1 MPMSREQIE
10 RAACIF
16 DAARRGRYFVDEIPA
31 ELGLDNLED
40 AARVAERVVALS
52 GERVAGFL
60 VGATSPEMQ
69 KNLNTDEPY
78 YARILESNLCSSP
91 ANLVPRGLLTIGLES
106 EVAFTLGAD
115 LPARETPYSLDE
127 VADAIKAMHASVEV
141 VNGHIRD
148 WLDKPIAWV
157 MADNGTDGPLVLG
170 AAIERW
176 RDIERPDIPV
186 TLSVNG
192 RVVREGRGANAL
204 GDPLNVMVWLAN
216 RRSREGKGMKA
227 GQVVNT
233 GTTAGIFFAEPGG
246 EAVADFGPLGRVSLT
261 F

>member
-1 MPMSREQIE
+1 MSPDQIE
-10 RAACIF
+10 RAARIF
-16 DAARRGRYFVDEIPA
+16 DAARKGNYFVDEIPA
-31 ELGLDNLED
+31 ELGLDNLVD
-40 AARVAERVVALS
+40 AARVAERVVVLS
-52 GERVAGFL
+52 GERVVGFL

-69 KNLNTDEPY
+69 RNLNTAEPY
-78 YARILESNLCSSP
+78 YACILESNLCTSP
-91 ANLVPRGLLTIGLES
+91 ANLAPRRLLTIGLES

-115 LPARETPYSLDE
+115 LPAREAAYSQDE
-127 VADAIKAMHASVEV
+127 VADAIESIHASVEV
-141 VNGHIRD
+141 VNGHLRD

-170 AAIERW
+170 PAVEDW
-176 RDIERPDIPV
+176 RGIDRPGVPV
-186 TLSVNG
+186 TLTVNG
-192 RVVREGRGANAL
+192 KVVREGRGGNAL

-216 RRSREGKGMKA
+216 RRSREGKGMNA

-246 EAVADFGPLGRVSLT
+246 EAVADFGPLGQVSLS

>member
-1 MPMSREQIE
+1 MMTPEAIE
-10 RAACIF
+10 RAARIF
-16 DAARRGRYFVDEIPA
+16 DAARKGNCFVDGIPA

-52 GERVAGFL
+52 GEKVVGFL

-69 KNLNTDEPY
+69 KNLNTSEPY
-78 YARILESNLCSSP
+78 YARILESNLCRSP
-91 ANLVPRGLLTIGLES
+91 ANLAPRNLLTIGLES
-106 EVAFTLGAD
+106 EVAFTLGTG
-115 LPARETPYSLDE
+115 LPARSAAYSEGE
-127 VADAIKAMHASVEV
+127 VADAIRSIHGSVEV
-141 VNGHIRD
+141 VNGHVRD

-170 AAIERW
+170 PAVERW
-176 RDIERPDIPV
+176 RDIDRPGIPV
-186 TLSVNG
+186 TLTVNG
-192 RVVREGRGANAL
+192 RPVREGRGGNAL

-216 RRSREGKGMKA
+216 RRSREGKGMRA
-227 GQVVNT
+227 GDVVNT

-246 EAVADFGPLGRVSLT
+246 DAVADFGPLGRVSLA

>member
-1 MPMSREQIE
+1 MSPEQIE
-10 RAACIF
+10 KAARIF
-16 DAARRGRYFVDEIPA
+16 DAARRGNYAIDEIPA
-31 ELGLDNLED
+31 ELGLDDLEG
-40 AARVAERVVALS
+40 AARVADRVVELS
-52 GERVAGFL
+52 GERVVGFL

-69 KNLNTDEPY
+69 RRMNAEEPY
-78 YARILESNLCSSP
+78 YACIIESNLCTSP
-91 ANLVPRGLLTIGLES
+91 ADLASKRLLTIGLES

-115 LPARETPYSLDE
+115 LPARVNPYTTDE
-127 VADAIKAMHASVEV
+127 VADAIRSMHASVEV
-141 VNGHIRD
+141 VNGHVRD

-170 AAIERW
+170 PPVESW
-176 RDIERPDIPV
+176 RDIDRPSIPV
-186 TLSVNG
+186 TLTVNG
-192 RVVREGRGANAL
+192 ETVREGRGAHAL

-216 RRSREGKGMKA
+216 RRSREGRGMKA

>member
-1 MPMSREQIE
+1 MTPENIE
-10 RAACIF
+10 RAARIF
-16 DAARRGRYFVDEIPA
+16 DAARRDNCFVDEIPA

-52 GERVAGFL
+52 GERVVGFL
-60 VGATSPEMQ
+60 AGATSPEMQ
-69 KNLNTDEPY
+69 KSLNTSEPY
-78 YARILESNLCSSP
+78 YACIVESNLCSSP
-91 ANLVPRGLLTIGLES
+91 ANLAPRSLLTIGLES

-115 LPARETPYSLDE
+115 LPARGAAYSQVE
-127 VADAIKAMHASVEV
+127 VADAIESIHASVEV
-141 VNGHIRD
+141 VNGHVRD

-170 AAIERW
+170 PAVERW
-176 RDIERPDIPV
+176 RDIDRPNIPV
-186 TLSVNG
+186 TLAVNG
-192 RVVREGRGANAL
+192 KIVREGRGGNAL

-216 RRSREGKGMKA
+216 RRSREGKGMHA

-233 GTTAGIFFAEPGG
+233 GTTAGIFFADPGG
-246 EAVADFGPLGRVSLT
+246 EAVADFGPVGRVSLT

>member
-1 MPMSREQIE
+1 MSPEQIE
-10 RAACIF
+10 RAARIF
-16 DAARRGRYFVDEIPA
+16 DAARRGRYFVDEVPA
-31 ELGLDNLED
+31 EFGLDNLED

-52 GERVAGFL
+52 GERVVGFL

-69 KNLNTDEPY
+69 KNLNTSEPY
-78 YARILESNLCSSP
+78 YARILESNLISSP
-91 ANLVPRGLLTIGLES
+91 ADLVSRSLLTIGLES

-115 LPARETPYSLDE
+115 LPVRAAPYSEDE
-127 VADAIKAMHASVEV
+127 VADAIRSMHASVEV
-141 VNGHIRD
+141 VNGHVRD
-148 WLDKPIAWV
+148 WLNKPIAWV

-176 RDIERPDIPV
+176 RDIDRPGIPV
-186 TLSVNG
+186 TLTVNG
-192 RVVREGRGANAL
+192 EVVREGRGANAL

-216 RRSREGKGMKA
+216 RRSREGEGMKA

-246 EAVADFGPLGRVSLT
+246 GAVADFGPLGQVSLT

>member
-1 MPMSREQIE
+1 MTPENIE
-10 RAACIF
+10 SAARIF
-16 DAARRGRYFVDEIPA
+16 DAARRANRFVDEIPA

-52 GERVAGFL
+52 GERVVGFL

-69 KNLNTDEPY
+69 KSLNTGEPY
-78 YARILESNLCSSP
+78 YACILESNLCRSP
-91 ANLVPRGLLTIGLES
+91 ANLAPRNLLTIGLES
-106 EVAFTLGAD
+106 EVAFTLGTD
-115 LPARETPYSLDE
+115 LPARSAAYSHGE
-127 VADAIKAMHASVEV
+127 VAGAIRSIHGSVEV

-170 AAIERW
+170 PAVERW
-176 RDIERPDIPV
+176 RDIDRPDIPV
-186 TLSVNG
+186 TLTVNG
-192 RVVREGRGANAL
+192 EIVRVGRGGNAL

-216 RRSREGKGMKA
+216 RRSREGKGMRA
-227 GQVVNT
+227 GDVVNT
-233 GTTAGIFFAEPGG
+233 GTAAGIFFAEPGG

>member
-1 MPMSREQIE
+1 MSPEQIE
-10 RAACIF
+10 RAARIF
-16 DAARRGRYFVDEIPA
+16 DAARKGNYFVDEIPA
-31 ELGLDNLED
+31 ELGLDNLVD
-40 AARVAERVVALS
+40 AARVAERVVELS
-52 GERVAGFL
+52 GERVVGFL

-69 KNLNTDEPY
+69 RNLNTAEPY
-78 YARILESNLCSSP
+78 YACILESNLCSSP
-91 ANLVPRGLLTIGLES
+91 ANLAPRCLLTIGLES

-115 LPARETPYSLDE
+115 LPARGATYSQDE
-127 VADAIKAMHASVEV
+127 VADAIESVHASVEV
-141 VNGHIRD
+141 VNGHVRD

-170 AAIERW
+170 PALERW
-176 RDIERPDIPV
+176 RDIDRPNIPV

-192 RVVREGRGANAL
+192 KVVREGRGDNAL

-216 RRSREGKGMKA
+216 RRSREGKGMNA

-246 EAVADFGPLGRVSLT
+246 EAIADFGPLGHVFLA

>member
-1 MPMSREQIE
+1 MNMSPEQIE
-10 RAACIF
+10 RAARIF
-16 DAARRGRYFVDEIPA
+16 DAARKGNYFVDEIPA
-31 ELGLDNLED
+31 ALGLDNLDD

-52 GERVAGFL
+52 GERVVGFL
-60 VGATSPEMQ
+60 VGATSPDMQ
-69 KNLNTDEPY
+69 RNLNTAEPY
-78 YARILESNLCSSP
+78 YACILESNLCTSP
-91 ANLVPRGLLTIGLES
+91 ANLAPRRLLTIGLES

-115 LPARETPYSLDE
+115 LPARETPYSQDE
-127 VADAIKAMHASVEV
+127 VADAIRSIHASVEV
-141 VNGHIRD
+141 VNGHVRD

-170 AAIERW
+170 PAVEDW
-176 RDIERPDIPV
+176 RGIDRPGIPV

-192 RVVREGRGANAL
+192 KVVREGRGGNAL
-204 GDPLNVMVWLAN
+204 GDPLAVMVWLAN
-216 RRSREGKGMKA
+216 KRRREGKGMSA

-246 EAVADFGPLGRVSLT
+246 EAVADFGPLGQASLS

>member
-1 MPMSREQIE
+1 MSPEQIE
-10 RAACIF
+10 RAARIF

-31 ELGLDNLED
+31 ELGLDNLDD

-52 GERVAGFL
+52 GERVVGFL

-69 KNLNTDEPY
+69 RNLNTDEPY
-78 YARILESNLCSSP
+78 YARILESNLCTSP
-91 ANLVPRGLLTIGLES
+91 ADLAPCGLLTIGLES

-115 LPARETPYSLDE
+115 LPARETPYSVDE
-127 VADAIKAMHASVEV
+127 VADAIRAMHASVEV
-141 VNGHIRD
+141 VNGHVRD

-176 RDIERPDIPV
+176 RGIERSDIPV

-192 RVVREGRGANAL
+192 KVVREGRGANAL

>member
-1 MPMSREQIE
+1 MSPEQIE
-10 RAACIF
+10 RAARIF

-52 GERVAGFL
+52 GERVVGFL
-60 VGATSPEMQ
+60 VGATSPEMR

-78 YARILESNLCSSP
+78 YARILDSNLCTSP

-115 LPARETPYSLDE
+115 LPARENPYSVDE
-127 VADAIKAMHASVEV
+127 VADAIRAMHASVEV
-141 VNGHIRD
+141 VNGHVRD

-170 AAIERW
+170 ATVECW
-176 RDIERPDIPV
+176 RDIERPAIPV
-186 TLSVNG
+186 ILTVNG
-192 RVVREGRGANAL
+192 QVMREGRGANAL

-246 EAVADFGPLGRVSLT
+246 EAVADFGPLGQVSLT